1 MVAVRVALRA
11 GRDLRGADG
20 SLAEM
25 APDRPNVLLVV
36 LDTARAD
43 SVGSGHDTAFAQLTR
58 RGREYSRAVAP
69 APWTLPSH
77 ASLFSGLRPGL
88 HGVTGASVL
97 TTTGVHSPR
106 QRIEELADHW
116 LPMDLKRR
124 GYATF
129 AASANPWVGEAVG
142 LTQGFDT
149 VFEAW
154 RHAPLP
160 KLSDPL
166 SGTSR
171 SGLAAKI
178 HAAEV
183 YARRTMGIGDA
194 GAATSL
200 DAFDRFRTGLDGGA
214 PYFAFFNVMEPHAPY
229 APPRGHD
236 ALELR
241 RRPAAIKAVRRWNAD
256 RMLAYCMGR
265 QEILPDE
272 LDLLRELYRGEISYT
287 DAWLA
292 RLFEGL
298 DRRGHLEDT
307 LVIVTADHGENLGEH
322 HLLSHVMSMHQTLL
336 HVPLAIS
343 GPGVPAGSVSAPVGL
358 TSIRDTVLAAADG
371 EWLDPAGTGPVIAE
385 YESASAQVS
394 GARPIDQRV
403 GDITP
408 QLRERLRARWTAVY
422 DGAWKLVS
430 STNGEEHL
438 HDLEA
443 DPEEAN
449 DAATTEPQVMERLRA
464 LLPAAADSD
473 GLDPDQRIHDVL
485 DAEITSHLEGLGYL

>member
-1 MVAVRVALRA
+1 L
-11 GRDLRGADG
+11 
-20 SLAEM
+20 
-25 APDRPNVLLVV
+25 
-36 LDTARAD
+36 
-43 SVGSGHDTAFAQLTR
+43 
-58 RGREYSRAVAP
+58 
-69 APWTLPSH
+69 
-77 ASLFSGLRPGL
+77 
-88 HGVTGASVL
+88 
-97 TTTGVHSPR
+97 
-106 QRIEELADHW
+106 
-116 LPMDLKRR
+116 

-129 AASANPWVGEAVG
+129 AASANPWVGQAVG
-142 LTQGFDT
+142 LTHGFET

-166 SGTSR
+166 AGSPRT
-171 SGLAAKI
+171 GLARRA

-183 YARRTMGIGDA
+183 YARRTLGLGDG
-194 GAATSL
+194 GAAKSL
-200 DAFDRFRTGLDGGA
+200 EAFDRFLSGRRGGA

-236 ALELR
+236 GLELR

-265 QEILPDE
+265 QEIPPDE

-287 DAWLA
+287 EAWLA

-298 DRRGHLEDT
+298 DRRGHLEEAV
-307 LVIVTADHGENLGEH
+307 VIVTADHGENLGEH
-322 HLLSHVMSMHQTLL
+322 HLLSHVMSMHHTLL

-343 GPGVPAGSVSAPVGL
+343 GPGVPVGSVSAPVGL

-371 EWLDPAGTGPVIAE
+371 NWLDPISGLGPVIAE

-408 QLRERLRARWTAVY
+408 ELRERLRARWTAVY

-430 STNGEEHL
+430 ATNGEAHL
-438 HDLEA
+438 HDLDA

-449 DAATTEPQVMERLRA
+449 DVSATEPQVMEQLRA
-464 LLPAAADSD
+464 LLPAAAGSD
-473 GLDPDQRIHDVL
+473 RLDPDQGTHEVL
-485 DAEITSHLEGLGYL
+485 DAEITRHLEGLGYL